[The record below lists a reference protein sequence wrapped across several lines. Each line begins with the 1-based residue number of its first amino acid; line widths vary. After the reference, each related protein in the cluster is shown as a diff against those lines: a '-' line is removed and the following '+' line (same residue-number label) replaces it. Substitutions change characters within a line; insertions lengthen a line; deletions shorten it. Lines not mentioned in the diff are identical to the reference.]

1 MFLCQQPASDPKRA
15 TMKELLSA
23 AILALALLAGA
34 GPVGAAP
41 RAEDLVKAE
50 LVAEPSAVKA
60 GEPFTVG
67 VKLTM
72 APHWHT
78 YWRNPGDSGLATE
91 IKWTLPEGT
100 TAGEIQWPVPQRIP
114 VSHLVNYGYEGET
127 VLLAQITPPK
137 SLSPGQP
144 LTLKADVNY
153 LVCERECIP
162 GEASVSILLPVAG
175 PSEDGRPDPADKALF
190 DKARAQL
197 PTPSPWTAKTE
208 AAGDRLLFSVSAPG
222 LEPDSIRSA
231 YLFAFDE
238 TAVEHAAP
246 QTLAARADGF
256 ALDIKRSSLSQG
268 EAAPLGG
275 VLVLEEA
282 LESGTVRH
290 AIEIGAPP
298 KPSSSGAAAVA
309 ASSPSGGA
317 GGGTRQVA
325 DMTLAGVLQAALLAF
340 LGGLIL
346 NLMPCVF
353 PVLSIKVLS
362 LVKHSGYTPALV
374 RLNGLAYT
382 AGVVGSFLALAGLL
396 LAVRAGGAEV
406 GWGFQLQSPAV
417 VTALAFLL
425 FAMGLSLSGV
435 VEFGTSL
442 AGFGQRLDNRSGLPG
457 SFLTGVLATIVAT
470 PCTAPFMGTAI
481 GFAMTA
487 PAAVALT
494 VFAALGLGLALPFL
508 LLTVWPGLARRLPRP
523 GRWME
528 TLKQFLAFPIYATV
542 AWLLFVLSQ
551 EVGPTGLFAALIGL
565 VAVGF
570 AAWALRLG
578 SLRNGWSRR
587 AWQAG
592 ALASILVL
600 VGLGIAIER
609 DRVGAGAVASSASGS
624 GQPWQPFTQAK
635 LDQLRAE
642 GRPVFVNMT
651 AAWCITCLV
660 NERTALSTDAV
671 QDAFR
676 SRQVAY
682 LKGDWTNRNPEIT
695 RLLEQHG
702 RSGVPLYVFYPPA
715 GEPVV
720 LPQIL
725 TQATVIDSLGAAAP
739 SRRADAQSSTR
750 TE

>member
-1 MFLCQQPASDPKRA
+1 MR
-15 TMKELLSA
+15 ELLSA
-23 AILALALLAGA
+23 AILALALWAGTDRA
-34 GPVGAAP
+34 AAAP

-50 LVAEPSAVKA
+50 LLAEPSAVKA
-60 GEPFTVG
+60 GEPFAVG

-91 IKWTLPEGT
+91 IRWTLPEGVS
-100 TAGEIQWPVPQRIP
+100 AGEILWPVPERIP
-114 VSHLVNYGYEGET
+114 VSHLVNYGYDGET
-127 VLLAQITPPK
+127 ILLTTITPPK
-137 SLSPGQP
+137 TLSPGQP
-144 LTLKADVNY
+144 LTLKADVSY

-162 GEASVSILLPVAG
+162 GEASLSILLPVAG
-175 PSEDGRPDPADKALF
+175 PNEDGKPDPADRATF
-190 DKARAQL
+190 EAARAKL

-208 AAGDRLLFSVSAPG
+208 AAGDRLRFIVDVPG
-222 LEPDSIRSA
+222 LKPDSIRSA

-238 TAVEHAAP
+238 TTVEHAAP
-246 QTLAARADGF
+246 QTLSARAGGF
-256 ALDIKRSSLSQG
+256 TLDIKRSNISQG
-268 EAAPLGG
+268 DPQPLGG
-275 VLVLEEA
+275 VLVVEEA
-282 LESGTVRH
+282 LETGVTRH
-290 AIEIGAPP
+290 AVEIGAAP
-298 KPSSSGAAAVA
+298 KAPSGAAALAAA
-309 ASSPSGGA
+309 ASPSLA
-317 GGGTRQVA
+317 GGGTRQAA
-325 DMTLAGVLQAALLAF
+325 DATLAGMANSMLLAF
-340 LGGLIL
+340 LGGIVL

-362 LVKHSGYTPALV
+362 LVKHSGYGPALV
-374 RLNGLAYT
+374 RLNGLAYA
-382 AGVVGSFLALAGLL
+382 AGVVGSFLVLAGIL

-425 FAMGLSLSGV
+425 FAMGLSLSGI

-442 AGFGQRLDNRSGLPG
+442 AGYGQRLDTRSGLPG
-457 SFLTGVLATIVAT
+457 SFLTGVLATVVAT
-470 PCTAPFMGTAI
+470 PCTAPFMGAAI
-481 GFAMTA
+481 GFAVTA
-487 PAAVALT
+487 PAVVALA

-508 LLTVWPGLARRLPRP
+508 LLTFWPGLARRLPRP

-578 SLRNGWSRR
+578 SLRDGWARR
-587 AWQAG
+587 AWQG
-592 ALASILVL
+592 SALAAILVL
-600 VGLGIAIER
+600 VGLGVAIDR
-609 DRVGAGAVASSASGS
+609 DRVAGGAAAASASGE
-624 GQPWQPFTQAK
+624 PWQPYTQAK
-635 LDQLRAE
+635 LDALRTE
-642 GRPVFVNMT
+642 GRPVFLNMT

-660 NERTALSTDAV
+660 NERTALSTEAV
-671 QDAFR
+671 QEAFR
-676 SRQVAY
+676 SRRVAY

-715 GEPVV
+715 GEAVV

-725 TQATVIDSLGAAAP
+725 TQATVIDSLGAAGP
-739 SRRADAQSSTR
+739 SRRADVPSSTR
-750 TE
+750 KE

>member
-1 MFLCQQPASDPKRA
+1 MRR
-15 TMKELLSA
+15 LLSA
-23 AILALALLAGA
+23 AFLVLSLGA
-34 GPVGAAP
+34 AVGAAQAAP
-41 RAEDLVKAE
+41 RGEDLVKAE
-50 LVAEPSAVKA
+50 LLAEPSAVKL

-91 IKWTLPEGT
+91 IKWTLPDGAK
-100 TAGEIQWPVPQRIP
+100 AGPIQWPVPERIP

-127 VLLAQITPPK
+127 VLLTEITPPAN
-137 SLSPGQP
+137 LSPGGP
-144 LTLKADVNY
+144 ITLKADVSY

-162 GEASVSILLPVAG
+162 GEASLSILLPVAG
-175 PSEDGRPDPADKALF
+175 ASEDGKPEPADKALF
-190 DKARAQL
+190 DAARAKL

-208 AAGDRLLFSVSAPG
+208 AGGDTLRFVVDVPG
-222 LEPDSIRSA
+222 LKPDSIRSA
-231 YLFAFDE
+231 YLFPFDE
-238 TAVEHAAP
+238 TSVEHASP
-246 QTLAARADGF
+246 QVLVAKADGF
-256 ALDIKRSSLSQG
+256 TLEIKRSSLSQG
-268 EAAPLGG
+268 EPAPLGG
-275 VLVLEEA
+275 VLVVEEA
-282 LESGTVRH
+282 LETGVTRH
-290 AIEIGAPP
+290 AVEIGAPVKAP
-298 KPSSSGAAAVA
+298 ASGAAAVA
-309 ASSPSGGA
+309 PSTAAGP
-317 GGGTRQVA
+317 GGGTRQPA
-325 DMTLAGVLQAALLAF
+325 DISLAGIAQAALLAF
-340 LGGLIL
+340 LGGIIL

-362 LVKHSGYTPALV
+362 LVKHSGYGPALV

-382 AGVVGSFLALAGLL
+382 AGVVASFLLLAGIL

-435 VEFGTSL
+435 VELGTSL
-442 AGFGQRLDNRSGLPG
+442 AGFGQRHDNRTGLPG
-457 SFLTGVLATIVAT
+457 SFLTGILATIVAT

-487 PAAVALT
+487 PAPVALA

-508 LLTVWPGLARRLPRP
+508 LLTFWPGLARHLPRP

-570 AAWALRLG
+570 GAWALRLG
-578 SLRNGWSRR
+578 SLREGWSRR
-587 AWQAG
+587 AWQGG
-592 ALASILVL
+592 ALAAILIL
-600 VGLGIAIER
+600 VGLGVAIDR
-609 DRVGAGAVASSASGS
+609 DRVGEAVAATASTAAAGEA
-624 GQPWQPFTQAK
+624 WQPFTQAR

-660 NERTALSTDAV
+660 NERTALSTEAV

-676 SRQVAY
+676 SRQVVY

-695 RLLEQHG
+695 RLLEAHG

-725 TQATVIDSLGAAAP
+725 TQATVIESLGASAP
-739 SRRADAQSSTR
+739 SKRADVQNPT
-750 TE
+750 TKE

>member
-1 MFLCQQPASDPKRA
+1 MR
-15 TMKELLSA
+15 ELLSA
-23 AILALALLAGA
+23 AILALALW
-34 GPVGAAP
+34 AAPDRAAASP

-50 LVAEPSAVKA
+50 LLAEPSAVKA
-60 GEPFTVG
+60 GEPFAVG

-91 IKWTLPEGT
+91 IRWTLPEGVS
-100 TAGEIQWPVPQRIP
+100 AGEILWPVPERIP
-114 VSHLVNYGYEGET
+114 VSHLVNYGYDGEAI
-127 VLLAQITPPK
+127 LLTTITPPK
-137 SLSPGQP
+137 TLSAGQP
-144 LTLKADVNY
+144 LTLKADVSY

-162 GEASVSILLPVAG
+162 GEASLSILLPVAG
-175 PSEDGRPDPADKALF
+175 PNEDGKPDPADRATF
-190 DKARAQL
+190 EAARAKL

-208 AAGDRLLFSVSAPG
+208 AAGDRLRFVVDVPG
-222 LEPDSIRSA
+222 LKPDSIRSA

-246 QTLAARADGF
+246 QTLSARAGGF
-256 ALDIKRSSLSQG
+256 TLDIKRSNLGQG
-268 EAAPLGG
+268 DPQPLGG
-275 VLVLEEA
+275 VLVVAEA
-282 LESGTVRH
+282 LETGVTRH
-290 AIEIGAPP
+290 AVEIGAPP
-298 KPSSSGAAAVA
+298 KASSGAAALA
-309 ASSPSGGA
+309 ASASPSGT
-317 GGGTRQVA
+317 GGGTRQPANV
-325 DMTLAGVLQAALLAF
+325 TLAGMANAVLLAF
-340 LGGLIL
+340 LGGIVL

-362 LVKHSGYTPALV
+362 LVKHSGYGPALV
-374 RLNGLAYT
+374 RLNGLAYA
-382 AGVVGSFLALAGLL
+382 AGVIGSFLVLAGIL

-425 FAMGLSLSGV
+425 FAMGLSLSGI

-442 AGFGQRLDNRSGLPG
+442 AGYGQRLDTRSGLPG
-457 SFLTGVLATIVAT
+457 SFLTGVLATVVAT
-470 PCTAPFMGTAI
+470 PCTAPFMGAAI
-481 GFAMTA
+481 GFAVTA
-487 PAAVALT
+487 PAAVALA

-508 LLTVWPGLARRLPRP
+508 LLTFWPGLAQRLPRP

-578 SLRNGWSRR
+578 SLRDGWSRR
-587 AWQAG
+587 AWQG
-592 ALASILVL
+592 SALAAILVL
-600 VGLGIAIER
+600 VGLGVAIDR
-609 DRVGAGAVASSASGS
+609 DRVTGGAAAASASGE
-624 GQPWQPFTQAK
+624 PWQPYTQAK
-635 LDQLRAE
+635 LDALRAE
-642 GRPVFVNMT
+642 GRPVFLNMT

-660 NERTALSTDAV
+660 NERTALSTEAV
-671 QDAFR
+671 QEAFR
-676 SRQVAY
+676 SRRVAY

-715 GEPVV
+715 GDPVV

-725 TQATVIDSLGAAAP
+725 TQATVIDSISAAGP
-739 SRRADAQSSTR
+739 SRRADVPSSTR
-750 TE
+750 KE

>member
-1 MFLCQQPASDPKRA
+1 
-15 TMKELLSA
+15 MKALLSA
-23 AILALALLAGA
+23 ALVALSLWAGFGHA
-34 GPVGAAP
+34 TAAP

-50 LVAEPSAVKA
+50 LVAEPSAVRP

-91 IKWTLPEGT
+91 IRWSLPEGLQ
-100 TAGEIQWPVPQRIP
+100 AGPIQWPVPQRIP

-127 VLLAQITPPK
+127 ILLTEITPPAD
-137 SLSPGQP
+137 LSPSRP
-144 LTLKADVNY
+144 LTLKADVSY

-162 GEASVSILLPVAG
+162 GEASLSILLPVAG

-190 DKARAQL
+190 DRARAAL
-197 PTPSPWTAKTE
+197 PTPSPWTARTE
-208 AAGDRLLFSVSAPG
+208 ISGDKLLFSVEAPG
-222 LEPDSIRSA
+222 LGPGSIRSA
-231 YLFAFDE
+231 YLFPFDE
-238 TAVEHAAP
+238 TAIEHAAP
-246 QTLAARADGF
+246 QSLSARADGF
-256 ALDIKRSSLSQG
+256 ALEIKRSSLSQG
-268 EAAPLGG
+268 EPAPLGG

-282 LESGTVRH
+282 LDTGTVRH
-290 AIEIGAPP
+290 AVEIGAPP
-298 KPSSSGAAAVA
+298 KASPAAAAVA
-309 ASSPSGGA
+309 PGTPAAAGPGA
-317 GGGTRQVA
+317 GTRQPA
-325 DMTLAGVLQAALLAF
+325 ELTFAGVAQAAFLAF

-362 LVKHSGYTPALV
+362 LVKHSGYPPALV
-374 RLNGLAYT
+374 RLNGLAYA
-382 AGVVGSFLALAGLL
+382 AGVVGSFLLLAGIL

-435 VEFGTSL
+435 VELGTSL
-442 AGFGQRLDNRSGLPG
+442 AGFGQRLDTRTGLPG
-457 SFLTGVLATIVAT
+457 SFLTGILATVVAT

-487 PAAVALT
+487 PAVVALAI
-494 VFAALGLGLALPFL
+494 FAALGLGLALPFL
-508 LLTVWPGLARRLPRP
+508 LLTFWPGLARHLPRP

-551 EVGPTGLFAALIGL
+551 EVGPAGLFSALIGL

-570 AAWALRLG
+570 AAWALRLAAF
-578 SLRNGWSRR
+578 REGWSRR
-587 AWQAG
+587 AWQGG
-592 ALASILVL
+592 ALAAILAL
-600 VGLGIAIER
+600 VGLGIAIDR
-609 DRVGAGAVASSASGS
+609 DRVQGSASAAAAS
-624 GQPWQPFTQAK
+624 GEAWQPFTQAR

-651 AAWCITCLV
+651 AAWCITCIV
-660 NERTALSTDAV
+660 NERTALSTEAV
-671 QDAFR
+671 QQAFR

-702 RSGVPLYVFYPPA
+702 RSGVPLYVFYPPG

-725 TQATVIDSLGAAAP
+725 TQATVIDSLGAAP
-739 SRRADAQSSTR
+739 SKRAGLQSSATR
-750 TE
+750 KE

>member
-1 MFLCQQPASDPKRA
+1 MREF
-15 TMKELLSA
+15 LSA

-34 GPVGAAP
+34 GPAGAAP

-60 GEPFTVG
+60 GEPFAVG

-91 IKWTLPEGT
+91 IKWTLPDGME
-100 TAGEIQWPVPQRIP
+100 AGPIQWPVPQRIP
-114 VSHLVNYGYEGET
+114 VSHLVNYGFEGET
-127 VLLAQITPPK
+127 VLLTQITPPK
-137 SLSPGQP
+137 DLSPGRP
-144 LTLKADVNY
+144 LTLKADVSY
-153 LVCERECIP
+153 LVCEKECIP
-162 GEASVSILLPVAG
+162 GEASLSILLPVAG
-175 PSEDGRPDPADKALF
+175 GNEDGKPDPADKALF
-190 DKARAQL
+190 DAARSKL
-197 PTPSPWTAKTE
+197 PTASPWTAKTE
-208 AAGDRLLFSVSAPG
+208 ARGERLLFSVAAPG
-222 LEPDSIRSA
+222 LKPDSIRSA
-231 YLFAFDE
+231 YLLPFDE

-246 QTLAARADGF
+246 QVLSAKDDGF
-256 ALDIKRSSLSQG
+256 TLDIKRSSLSQG
-268 EAAPLGG
+268 DPAPLGG

-282 LESGTVRH
+282 IESGIVRH
-290 AIEIGAPP
+290 AIEIGAPA
-298 KPSSSGAAAVA
+298 KPSSSGATALA
-309 ASSPSGGA
+309 ASSPSGST
-317 GGGTRQVA
+317 GGGTRSAV
-325 DMTLAGVLQAALLAF
+325 DVTLARIAQAALLAF
-340 LGGLIL
+340 LGGIIL

-374 RLNGLAYT
+374 RLNGFAYT
-382 AGVVGSFLALAGLL
+382 AGVVGSFLLLAGIL

-425 FAMGLSLSGV
+425 FAMGLSLSGI
-435 VEFGTSL
+435 VEPGTSL
-442 AGFGQRLDNRSGLPG
+442 AGFGQRLDTRTGLPG
-457 SFLTGVLATIVAT
+457 SFLTGVLATVVAT
-470 PCTAPFMGTAI
+470 PCTAPFMGAAI
-481 GFAMTA
+481 GFAVTA
-487 PAAVALT
+487 PAAVSLAI
-494 VFAALGLGLALPFL
+494 FAALGLGLALPFL
-508 LLTVWPGLARRLPRP
+508 LLTFWPGLARHLPRP

-578 SLRNGWSRR
+578 GLREGWSRR
-587 AWQAG
+587 AWQGG
-592 ALASILVL
+592 ALAAILIL
-600 VGLGIAIER
+600 VGLGVVIDR
-609 DRVGAGAVASSASGS
+609 DRAVAASASASGE
-624 GQPWQPFTQAK
+624 PWQPFTQAK
-635 LDQLRAE
+635 LDELRAD

-660 NERTALSTDAV
+660 NERTALSTEAV

-695 RLLEQHG
+695 RLLEKHG
-702 RSGVPLYVFYPPA
+702 RSGVPLYVFYPA
-715 GEPVV
+715 SGEPVV

-739 SRRADAQSSTR
+739 SKRADVQSSTR
-750 TE
+750 KE